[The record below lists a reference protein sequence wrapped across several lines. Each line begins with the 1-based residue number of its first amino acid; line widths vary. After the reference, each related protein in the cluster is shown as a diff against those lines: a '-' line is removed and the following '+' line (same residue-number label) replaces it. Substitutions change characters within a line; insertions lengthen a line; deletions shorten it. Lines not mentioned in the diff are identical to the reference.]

1 MPLYLLPRIYH
12 KKTINQSKNSYIKYF
27 YPKPK
32 LVKLER
38 GMHDI
43 ILAQNLEQNVFFQKY
58 CTN

>member
-32 LVKLER
+32 LVKLAC
-38 GMHDI
+38 GVHDI
-43 ILAQNLEQNVFFQKY
+43 ILAQNF
-58 CTN
+58 